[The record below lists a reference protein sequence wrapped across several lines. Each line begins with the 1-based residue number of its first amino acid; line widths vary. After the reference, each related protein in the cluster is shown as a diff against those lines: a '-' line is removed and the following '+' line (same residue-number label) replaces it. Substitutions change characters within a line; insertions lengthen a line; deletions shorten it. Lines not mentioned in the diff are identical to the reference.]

1 MRQYP
6 RQTLGLLIA
15 LLAGV
20 GMAGTPALADN
31 TGEAKQQ
38 TSTDRHTQLGELID
52 DAWITTKIKA
62 LLLKENALSALKID
76 VDTKDGMVRLSGQVE
91 KSEQV
96 AQAVDIASKVAGVK
110 SVQVDLLLKK

>member
-1 MRQYP
+1 MRQ
-6 RQTLGLLIA
+6 TLHKALGLLIA

-20 GMAGTPALADN
+20 GMSGTPALADN
-31 TGEAKQQ
+31 TGDAKQQ
-38 TSTDRHTQLGELID
+38 TPNDQRTQFGEFID
-52 DAWITTKIKA
+52 DAWITTKVKA
-62 LLLKENALSALKID
+62 LLLKEDALGALKID

-110 SVQVDLLLKK
+110 SVQVDLLLKE

>member
-1 MRQYP
+1 MRHYP
-6 RQTLGLLIA
+6 HPSLRLLVA
-15 LLAGV
+15 LLAGA
-20 GMAGTPALADN
+20 GMSGMPALADN
-31 TGEAKQQ
+31 TAEATRQ
-38 TSTDRHTQLGELID
+38 TSGDQHTRLGELVD

-76 VDTKDGMVRLSGQVE
+76 VDTTDGMVRLSGQVE

>member
-6 RQTLGLLIA
+6 HKTLGLLIA

-20 GMAGTPALADN
+20 GMPGTPALADN

-38 TSTDRHTQLGELID
+38 APNDQRTQLGEFID

-62 LLLKENALSALKID
+62 LLLEEDALSALKID
-76 VDTKDGMVRLSGQVE
+76 HDGS
-91 KSEQV
+91 
-96 AQAVDIASKVAGVK
+96 VK
-110 SVQVDLLLKK
+110 IRPDCLFLAFTTTENH